1 LVDQYSFSLSLPLR
15 IAILVWQLLT
25 QVHLAHSSARGL
37 AATHAVARVE
47 PWRPQRRSLVQT
59 VRRRCVP
66 EVSDHRSVFSVRL
79 PFLPNLPV
87 PREQVLQNRWRR
99 AKAPDHGDVPP
110 SAADAATPHATLLVT
125 CASGE
130 QVVDRGHPAGRCP
143 GRDAVVLRWCFTPG
157 GRGHTVPVRVARR
170 RRRNRRRLQ
179 RRRVAPSPALRHHL
193 LLSDL
198 VGWRNTPR
206 EVPSEAR
213 PASSS
218 WCRERG
224 QRARELAAGAMPELN
239 ASSRGGTAVEH
250 LTKEE

>member
-1 LVDQYSFSLSLPLR
+1 M
-15 IAILVWQLLT
+15 
-25 QVHLAHSSARGL
+25 
-37 AATHAVARVE
+37 
-47 PWRPQRRSLVQT
+47 
-59 VRRRCVP
+59 
-66 EVSDHRSVFSVRL
+66 
-79 PFLPNLPV
+79 
-87 PREQVLQNRWRR
+87 
-99 AKAPDHGDVPP
+99 PP

-130 QVVDRGHPAGRCP
+130 PAVDVGSWHPAGRCT

-157 GRGHTVPVRVARR
+157 GRGHTVPVRVAAERR
-170 RRRNRRRLQ
+170 PGGEGTGRRLQ

-193 LLSDL
+193 LLGDL
-198 VGWRNTPR
+198 VGLRNTPR